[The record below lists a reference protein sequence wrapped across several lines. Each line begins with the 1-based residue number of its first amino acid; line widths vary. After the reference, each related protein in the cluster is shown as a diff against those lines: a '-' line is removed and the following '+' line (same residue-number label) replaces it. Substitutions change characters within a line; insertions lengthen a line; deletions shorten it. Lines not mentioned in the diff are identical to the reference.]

1 MARNLVAMLS
11 AIVLA
16 CGLMPVSAV
25 ADEPIGEGGSS
36 SLQLE
41 PGTYVEHEAIAYV
54 VGDDDG
60 ITPFSLGE
68 DLLSDA
74 EELMTIDAQA
84 AVEALG
90 DGAATGSE
98 GASVSTLARAS
109 VLSSGDSARGRLA
122 VVHEESLSTE
132 EIIAKLE
139 DDSRV
144 VFAEPNAIVAE
155 SNPASD
161 EALQG
166 IVDELVASVDGSA
179 FADGDYGT
187 DGETEPQSDGVEARN
202 GDAELQGD
210 EAGPQDGGTEPQ
222 DDGAEGQDDE
232 DVAYFGQDAEGSM
245 PDLNSFLWGFDND
258 GVLGGID
265 EDEAVDMR
273 SAEWTSQAPDESL
286 EEVVVAVIDSGV
298 DASNPDL
305 APVMWD
311 GGLTSGIELTG
322 GEDEHGFAVAADS
335 DAGVTST
342 TGIDNY
348 HGTHVAGII
357 GAEWDGE
364 GISGIASNASIM
376 AVRHNDTLSGLL
388 ECFDYVS
395 RACDA
400 GVDVRVTNNSWGLG
414 QMASRSIDLAVTELG
429 QKGVMSVFGSGNSA
443 TDNDSASA
451 TVSMLSDNPYVVVVD
466 AIEPSGQMAAYSQYG
481 ETTTDVMAPGSTIL
495 STWGTDAQVYLGE
508 ADGDAVLYESFDE
521 KTHSNLGDE
530 AESDDDGVVSAQGEQ
545 LIFQRYDGTQIGGVE
560 EGIAFDGDAAYV
572 VPYSGDAANP
582 YLSIITSPI
591 DLSGATEKPRYL
603 SLRYSFRNASEQ
615 CLGIVGGVAVKLD
628 PRTGYTWAQLSIST
642 DTNAV
647 EWQGKYCDLGGTA
660 LAVTAEGKQEAVQL
674 TADMID
680 WDDFRLQLTC
690 VAVGFSMTGGISATS
705 APVPCDIA
713 IDSIALGNDLV
724 PYQYDQGT
732 SMASPAVAGAAAAIA
747 GTGAAVVEGDAAKS
761 AEKLAALVRGA
772 AQPDERYD
780 GLCSTGGYATVD
792 GADDPGPAITKAIDD
807 GDNVKIQGYFM
818 SEAACVRL
826 DGMEAQVVSCA
837 DLGDGKEE
845 ITAAK
850 PDSFAG
856 GQVVVRVSEN
866 GKQSNQKADLGLAAG
881 TEYYEQINLP
891 VPDDLNEW
899 GAWQLVGYAGDLFCL
914 PRTSLADM
922 EVTHTRLLRYD
933 PESGTWTSVDFP
945 DADEL
950 AQAGLGGIVDA
961 SAATY
966 DGSLVMLLGDGSGKS
981 ALFAYSEARV
991 EQGENPWIQMGF
1003 SFELSDSA
1011 PFASTLA
1018 SDGEDLYLFGGFV
1031 GDLESQQSDSGG
1043 IFRIDLEQ
1051 NQLEPVGMLTVGRIR
1066 PQVSFG
1072 NGAFVVSGGISAAGT
1087 VQMGGITGADLVAR
1101 AVTDEAE
1108 EDASGGG
1115 ASGMRAGA
1123 ASGTDAET
1131 MVGLQTPFELRASP
1145 LDLSSFSAQTGQLSY
1160 ASGAVTDG
1168 FMIVGAVN
1176 DVSTADTY
1184 KLSLSD
1190 EELSLYCDADGVPL
1204 RASQMTLL
1212 SPAALAYEGQFYVL
1226 AATQNEPYRVFSAT
1240 AVETV
1245 AQPGDYVASDP
1256 EPDPNPKPE
1265 PGSDP
1270 EPAPSPQAGSDPDTG
1285 SGSTLKKLASTGD
1298 SAIAPFALL
1307 GAAACAASVA
1317 MVARMRKRDS
1327 HFFSFCRRAR

>member
-1 MARNLVAMLS
+1 MARKLVAMLS

-109 VLSSGDSARGRLA
+109 VLSSGDSARGRLV

-187 DGETEPQSDGVEARN
+187 DGEAEPQSDGVEARN

-273 SAEWTSQAPDESL
+273 SAEWTSQTPDESL

-466 AIEPSGQMAAYSQYG
+466 AVEPSGQMAAYSQYG

-628 PRTGYTWAQLSIST
+628 PNKSPGKGYTWAQLSIST

-660 LAVTAEGKQEAVQL
+660 LAVTASGEQETIQL

-690 VAVGFSMTGGISATS
+690 VAVGFSMTGGIGATS

-792 GADDPGPAITKAIDD
+792 GADDPGPAITKVIDD

-818 SEAACVRL
+818 SEAACVQL
-826 DGMEAQVVSCA
+826 DGMEAQVVSCV
-837 DLGDGKEE
+837 DLGDGKAE

-922 EVTHTRLLRYD
+922 EVTHTHLLRYD
-933 PESGTWTSVDFP
+933 PESGTWASVDFP

-991 EQGENPWIQMGF
+991 AQGENPWIQMGF

-1087 VQMGGITGADLVAR
+1087 VQMGGITGADLVTR

-1108 EDASGGG
+1108 EDASEGG

-1131 MVGLQTPFELRASP
+1131 MVGLQTPFELQASP

-1176 DVSTADTY
+1176 ESSTADTY
-1184 KLSLSD
+1184 ELSLSTGA
-1190 EELSLYCDADGVPL
+1190 LSTYDK
-1204 RASQMTLL
+1204 RASQQALL
-1212 SPAALAYEGQFYVL
+1212 APGATAYNGWFYVL
-1226 AATQNEPYRVFSAT
+1226 AASQNEPYRVFSAT
-1240 AVETV
+1240 EVET
-1245 AQPGDYVASDP
+1245 ATQPGDYVA
-1256 EPDPNPKPE
+1256 PDP
-1265 PGSDP
+1265 
-1270 EPAPSPQAGSDPDTG
+1270 DPDPGTDSDQKDDG
-1285 SGSTLKKLASTGD
+1285 SVGDLPGGLASTGD
-1298 SAIAPFALL
+1298 LPMGSVMMLCVAVLAA
-1307 GAAACAASVA
+1307 GAAVMAALRRGSTADDGDRGKGV
-1317 MVARMRKRDS
+1317 
-1327 HFFSFCRRAR
+1327 FS